1 MCKIIPC
8 FPFVVLFFVLPLSLQ
23 IGLIFVFNLIVG
35 TGALTLPSAF
45 AKTGWLLGFVLIIVL
60 AFISYITVT
69 FVIEAMAC
77 ANAISYWTRLQV
89 LKRDCVSQP
98 NTPPFFSGDR
108 FPKKLFNFAIVPQP
122 SINEQDSNTEDD
134 IDATNPNDFVRDTCP
149 SDDGMDS
156 TIEHM
161 PLFSQRSRYYML
173 DNKIELGEM
182 ARLFFNDT
190 GRYLFFLCFAI
201 YLYGDLSIY
210 AAAVAKTMR
219 DVIW

>member
-1 MCKIIPC
+1 M
-8 FPFVVLFFVLPLSLQ
+8 
-23 IGLIFVFNLIVG
+23 
-35 TGALTLPSAF
+35 
-45 AKTGWLLGFVLIIVL
+45 
-60 AFISYITVT
+60 
-69 FVIEAMAC
+69 
-77 ANAISYWTRLQV
+77 
-89 LKRDCVSQP
+89 DSQP
-98 NTPPFFSGDR
+98 STHEP
-108 FPKKLFNFAIVPQP
+108 
-122 SINEQDSNTEDD
+122 ESNTEDD

-149 SDDGMDS
+149 SDDGLDS

>member
-1 MCKIIPC
+1 MTNYYYVFDFIVR
-8 FPFVVLFFVLPLSLQ
+8 FQ

-60 AFISYITVT
+60 AFISYVTVT
-69 FVIEAMAC
+69 FVIESMAC

-89 LKRDCVSQP
+89 MKRDCVSFL
-98 NTPPFFSGDR
+98 NHIYVLKRAIYTFFNDIHCLNS
-108 FPKKLFNFAIVPQP
+108 QP
-122 SINEQDSNTEDD
+122 STNEPESNTEDD
-134 IDATNPNDFVRDTCP
+134 IDATNPNDYVRDTCP
-149 SDDGMDS
+149 SDDGLDS

>member
-1 MCKIIPC
+1 MAAGVRIDNCVGIYQLCYGHIRHRSNGLRKCNFLLDTIASDETGLCKSSTPTH
-8 FPFVVLFFVLPLSLQ
+8 FQLE
-23 IGLIFVFNLIVG
+23 
-35 TGALTLPSAF
+35 LTLR
-45 AKTGWLLGFVLIIVL
+45 LI
-60 AFISYITVT
+60 Y
-69 FVIEAMAC
+69 
-77 ANAISYWTRLQV
+77 
-89 LKRDCVSQP
+89 
-98 NTPPFFSGDR
+98 
-108 FPKKLFNFAIVPQP
+108 LFDLQP
-122 SINEQDSNTEDD
+122 STNEQESNTEDD
-134 IDATNPNDFVRDTCP
+134 VDASNPNDFVRDTCP
-149 SDDGMDS
+149 SDDGLDS

-173 DNKIELGEM
+173 DHKIELGEM